1 MSASDAGSGS
11 DTATVPQIPGFMRDM
26 WDPNVKAWVSVPMDD
41 PNATVLNT
49 PNCRIAMG
57 KPLGPDYVFIADS
70 GVAFRL
76 LWDEKRQPRQ
86 RVLHIAEDAPAHR

>member
-26 WDPNVKAWVSVPMDD
+26 WDPNVNAWVSVPMDD

-49 PNCRIAMG
+49 PQTVGLQWESHWAQIMF
-57 KPLGPDYVFIADS
+57 L
-70 GVAFRL
+70 
-76 LWDEKRQPRQ
+76 
-86 RVLHIAEDAPAHR
+86 